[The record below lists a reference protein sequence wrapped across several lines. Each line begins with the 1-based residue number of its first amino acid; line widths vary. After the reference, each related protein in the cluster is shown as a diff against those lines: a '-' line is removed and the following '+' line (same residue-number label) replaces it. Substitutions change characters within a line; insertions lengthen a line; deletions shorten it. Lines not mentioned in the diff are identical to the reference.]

1 MTENINLQL
10 TVNEVN
16 AILLSLA
23 KLPYET
29 VAQLIDKIRAQ
40 SLPQVPEDQRNE
52 TDKDKLRR
60 ELAEFA
66 GTSDAE

>member
-1 MTENINLQL
+1 MSEQINLQL
-10 TVNEVN
+10 TVNEIN

-29 VAQLIDKIRAQ
+29 VAQLIDKIRTQ
-40 SLPQVPEDQRNE
+40 SLPQVPADQRNE
-52 TDKDKLRR
+52 TDKDKMRR

-66 GTSDAE
+66 GAEDAE

>member
-1 MTENINLQL
+1 MSEQINLQL
-10 TVNEVN
+10 TVNEIN

-40 SLPQVPEDQRNE
+40 SLPQVPADQRNE
-52 TDKDKLRR
+52 TDKDKMRR

-66 GTSDAE
+66 GAEDAE